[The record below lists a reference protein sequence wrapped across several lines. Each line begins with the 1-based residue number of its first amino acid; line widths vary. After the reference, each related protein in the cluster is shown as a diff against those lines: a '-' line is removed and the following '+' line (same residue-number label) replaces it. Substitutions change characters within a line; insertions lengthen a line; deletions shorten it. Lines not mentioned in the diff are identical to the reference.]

1 MERDSRRNVSLS
13 QIGQKWF
20 DDINLKKKK
29 RGKKKK
35 KREAR
40 ARRRKRF
47 GPPRG

>member
-20 DDINLKKKK
+20 DGINLKKKK

-35 KREAR
+35 REAC

>member
-20 DDINLKKKK
+20 DGINLKKKK
-29 RGKKKK
+29 RGKKK